1 MASHNN
7 PELKPRK
14 NAPNAQPASSSENV
28 TVAGQDL
35 PLRRRQ
41 PAPTGQAS
49 TQASSVSAA
58 PKKAAIPASKISLG
72 NQASGQEST
81 NVLASRPVLIGASLL
96 VGAVPVLVL
105 GGLAHNLISD
115 RLKDT
120 VITQQQ
126 TSAIETSNAFNT
138 LTIDSISTKTRAVS
152 NLGILRNPRV
162 IENTTV
168 EWKTDLFQRFID
180 QGLSSIET
188 NYFDGTAD
196 ISSGENWIL
205 GQDIDALSDAAAA
218 TGLHVE
224 TQINEAEPLASTIAA
239 SIPIENFE
247 TGQASGT
254 LITRILL
261 DDINQEFNSTIDFI
275 TDNLEGSEGLLA
287 FAVDS
292 EGRILAGVES
302 EQLGQ
307 QVSELFSCTSSF
319 LGQAA
324 IQSEVCR
331 SSSNNQDFLL
341 SYSPL
346 TGQGMA
352 SSSGWGVVVAQP
364 EALAFSAQGTLDRTF
379 GFGTFGTAGAIG
391 ILGAVLAQIL
401 YKQRQAAEEQKQQ
414 TETIQ
419 TQVLTLL
426 TDIDGASRGDLTVRA
441 DVSEGE
447 IGTVADFFN
456 SIVESLRQIVDQV
469 KTAAG
474 EVNTSLSDDEVSVR
488 KLAED
493 SLRQA
498 EETTR
503 TLVSVEQ
510 MSESIQEVSSSARRA
525 AEVTQ
530 TVATTAEVGGEVM
543 DRTVQSIVDLRET
556 VAETAKKVK
565 RLGESSQQIS
575 KVVSLINEIA
585 LQTNLLAINASIE
598 AARAGEEGRGFA
610 VVAEEVGKLA
620 AQSATAT
627 KEIETIVQTIQLETG
642 EVVEAME
649 VGTSQVVEGTQ
660 LVEET
665 KRSLQKLFE
674 ASGQID
680 ELVQSISTAT
690 VSQTQT
696 SQKVSDLMKEIATIS
711 EQTSASSRQ
720 VSGSLQKTVAIAD
733 ELQSSVRAFK
743 VDS

>member
-1 MASHNN
+1 MTSQKF

-14 NAPNAQPASSSENV
+14 NAPANQSNSQSEGTADV
-28 TVAGQDL
+28 GQEL
-35 PLRRRQ
+35 PLKRRQ
-41 PAPTGQAS
+41 PG
-49 TQASSVSAA
+49 AA
-58 PKKAAIPASKISLG
+58 PIKNPINAQKATVPSISKASQPLSKPQKSFSFTDNRPA
-72 NQASGQEST
+72 
-81 NVLASRPVLIGASLL
+81 LIGASLL

-105 GGLAHNLISD
+105 GGFAHNLISN
-115 RLKDT
+115 RLQNT

-126 TSAIETSNAFNT
+126 ASALENSSAFNA
-138 LTIDSISTKTRAVS
+138 LSIDSIITKTNAVS

-162 IENTTV
+162 ITNTTL
-168 EWKTDLFQRFID
+168 EWKTDLFQRFIN

-188 NYFDGTAD
+188 HYSDGTENLAV
-196 ISSGENWIL
+196 GESVLL
-205 GQDIDALSDAAAA
+205 GQNADALSSSALSE
-218 TGLHVE
+218 GLHVE
-224 TQINEAEPLASTIAA
+224 TIVDPDNPAA
-239 SIPIENFE
+239 SSLVASLPIENFDTKE
-247 TGQASGT
+247 ISGV
-254 LITRILL
+254 LIARILL
-261 DDINQEFNSTIDFI
+261 DDINQEFNSNLDFI
-275 TDNLEGSEGLLA
+275 ASNLEGSEGSVA
-287 FAVDS
+287 FAIDAQ
-292 EGRILAGVES
+292 GRILAGVEA

-307 QVSELFSCTSSF
+307 SVSEVFPCTSGF
-319 LGQAA
+319 IGQTAVR
-324 IQSEVCR
+324 SEICR
-331 SSSNNQDFLL
+331 SRNDNQDFLL
-341 SYSPL
+341 TYSPL
-346 TGQGMA
+346 TGQAMA
-352 SSSGWGVVVAQP
+352 SNSGWGVVVAQP
-364 EALAFSAQGTLDRTF
+364 KALAFSAQGTLDRTF
-379 GFGTFGTAGAIG
+379 GIGTFGTAGAIG

-401 YKQRQAAEEQKQQ
+401 YKQRQNAEEQKRQ
-414 TETIQ
+414 TEIIQ

-426 TDIDGASRGDLTVRA
+426 ADIDGAAKGDLTVRA

-456 SIVESLRQIVDQV
+456 SIVESLRQIVTQV

-488 KLAED
+488 RLAED

-510 MSESIQEVSSSARRA
+510 MSESIQEVSTSARRA

-575 KVVSLINEIA
+575 KVVSLINDIA

-627 KEIETIVQTIQLETG
+627 KEIETIVQTIQLETS

-649 VGTSQVVEGTQ
+649 VGTRQVVEGTQ

-665 KRSLQKLFE
+665 KRSLEKLFE

-680 ELVQSISTAT
+680 QLVQSISTAT

-696 SQKVSDLMKEIATIS
+696 SQKVSDLMKEIAAIS

-720 VSGSLQKTVAIAD
+720 VSGSLQKTVEIAD
-733 ELQSSVRAFK
+733 ELQASVQAFK
-743 VDS
+743 VDG

>member
-1 MASHNN
+1 MAPQNN
-7 PELKPRK
+7 PDLKPRT
-14 NAPNAQPASSSENV
+14 NAPANQSAAQPETG
-28 TVAGQDL
+28 TVAGQQL
-35 PLRRRQ
+35 LKRRQ
-41 PAPTGQAS
+41 PSPDAQTASAP
-49 TQASSVSAA
+49 VA
-58 PKKAAIPASKISLG
+58 PKKAAVPTSKISL
-72 NQASGQEST
+72 NSQSKSQDSST
-81 NVLASRPVLIGASLL
+81 ILSNRPVLIGASLL
-96 VGAVPVLVL
+96 IGAVPVLIL
-105 GGLAHNLISD
+105 GGFAHNLISG
-115 RLKDT
+115 RLQES

-126 TSAIETSNAFNT
+126 ASALESSNAFNS
-138 LTIDSISTKTRAVS
+138 LSIESIVTKTNAVS

-162 IENTTV
+162 IANTTR
-168 EWKTDLFQRFID
+168 EWKTDLFQRFIN

-188 NYFDGTAD
+188 HYSDGTEDLAV
-196 ISSGENWIL
+196 GENVLL
-205 GQDIDALSDAAAA
+205 GQNVAPLSSAALSE
-218 TGLHVE
+218 GLHVE
-224 TQINEAEPLASTIAA
+224 TLIDADNPADSSLVASL
-239 SIPIENFE
+239 PIENFE
-247 TGQASGT
+247 TKETSGI

-261 DDINQEFNSTIDFI
+261 DDINREFNNNLEFI
-275 TDNLEGSEGLLA
+275 TSNLEGSEGSLA
-287 FAVDS
+287 FAVDAQ
-292 EGRILAGVES
+292 GRILAGVEP
-302 EQLGQ
+302 EELGRP
-307 QVSELFSCTSSF
+307 VSEVFPCTSGF
-319 LGQAA
+319 IGQAA

-331 SSSNNQDFLL
+331 NSENQDFLL
-341 SYSPL
+341 TYSPL
-346 TGQGMA
+346 TGQDMT
-352 SSSGWGVVVAQP
+352 SNSGWGVVVAQP
-364 EALAFSAQGTLDRTF
+364 KALAFSAQGTLDRTF
-379 GFGTFGTAGAIG
+379 GLGTFGTAGAIG
-391 ILGAVLAQIL
+391 ILGAVIAQIL
-401 YKQRQAAEEQKQQ
+401 YKQRQSAEEQKRQ

-426 TDIDGASRGDLTVRA
+426 TDIDGAAKGDLTVRA

-469 KTAAG
+469 KNAAG
-474 EVNTSLSDDEVSVR
+474 EVNTSLSDDEISVR

-510 MSESIQEVSSSARRA
+510 MSESIQEVSNSARRA

-530 TVATTAEVGGEVM
+530 TVSTTAEVGGEVM

-665 KRSLQKLFE
+665 KRSLEKLFE

-680 ELVQSISTAT
+680 QLVQSISTAT

-696 SQKVSDLMKEIATIS
+696 SQKVSDLMKEIALIS

-720 VSGSLQKTVAIAD
+720 VSSSLQKTVEIAD
-733 ELQSSVRAFK
+733 DLQASVQAFK
-743 VDS
+743 VEN

>member
-1 MASHNN
+1 MASNSN

-14 NAPNAQPASSSENV
+14 NAPNAQSASQLENV

-35 PLRRRQ
+35 PLKRRKSAPAE
-41 PAPTGQAS
+41 PAP
-49 TQASSVSAA
+49 SVSAA
-58 PKKAAIPASKISLG
+58 PKKTAVPTSKISVG
-72 NQASGQEST
+72 SRSQSQEASSILT
-81 NVLASRPVLIGASLL
+81 NRPLLIGASLL

-105 GGLAHNLISD
+105 GGFAYNLISGQLQD
-115 RLKDT
+115 SS
-120 VITQQQ
+120 ITQQQ
-126 TSAIETSNAFNT
+126 SSALELSNAFSSIT
-138 LTIDSISTKTRAVS
+138 LESISSQSQAVS

-162 IENTTV
+162 IENTTI
-168 EWKTDLFQRFID
+168 EWKTDLFQRFVN
-180 QGLSSIET
+180 QGLGSVEAIKFDDTDSFSAGDNRLIGQNSS
-188 NYFDGTAD
+188 D
-196 ISSGENWIL
+196 
-205 GQDIDALSDAAAA
+205 LSDIALEEGFHID
-218 TGLHVE
+218 TIWNSE
-224 TQINEAEPLASTIAA
+224 SPEASSFVASL
-239 SIPIENFE
+239 PIENFE
-247 TGQASGT
+247 TNQTSGV
-254 LITRILL
+254 LITRISL
-261 DDINQEFNSTIDFI
+261 DTINQQFNESIEFLEASLGLQEAQEYGID
-275 TDNLEGSEGLLA
+275 SQ
-287 FAVDS
+287 
-292 EGRILAGVES
+292 GRILAGSGSIEIGS
-302 EQLGQ
+302 
-307 QVSELFSCTSSF
+307 QVGELFPCVSNFAGSGNLQTE
-319 LGQAA
+319 
-324 IQSEVCR
+324 ICR
-331 SSSNNQDFLL
+331 QNGTNREFLL
-341 SYSPL
+341 TYAPVSDSS
-346 TGQGMA
+346 MEA
-352 SSSGWGVVVAQP
+352 SLGLGVVLAQP
-364 EALAFSAQGTLDRTF
+364 RSLAFSAQSTLDRTF
-379 GFGTFGTAGAIG
+379 GLGTFGTAGAIG

-401 YKQRQAAEEQKQQ
+401 YKQRQTAEEQKRQ

-426 TDIDGASRGDLTVRA
+426 TDIDGAAKGDLTVRA

-665 KRSLQKLFE
+665 KRSLEKLFE

-680 ELVQSISTAT
+680 QLVQSISTAT

-696 SQKVSDLMKEIATIS
+696 SQKVSDLMKEIALIS

-720 VSGSLQKTVAIAD
+720 VSGSLQKTVEIAD
-733 ELQSSVRAFK
+733 ELQASVQAFK